1 MIGEKA
7 VWINKE
13 DVEKLRDQLKPGDT
27 IEQEYEEEVEL
38 KNGVV
43 ERRIRKRKAR
53 VIAKYPHLVEV
64 ESDGPKRVT
73 VTYHEILLRRTMK
86 KQQALARQMK
96 EQECR

>member
-53 VIAKYPHLVEV
+53 VIAMYPHLVEV

-73 VTYHEILLRRTMK
+73 VTYHEILLRKAMK

-96 EQECR
+96 EQECK